1 MFEWQYYLYDY
12 SPFLS
17 KKEEQKNMLQY
28 TAMGMWLLNA
38 SPWPLKFAVINYL
51 SIITVSIQIIFLY
64 SVIVK
69 YLNRICNNG
78 FFFFPTESCGLQDPS
93 SLTRD

>member
-17 KKEEQKNMLQY
+17 KKKEQKNMLQY
-28 TAMGMWLLNA
+28 TDMGMCLLNA

-51 SIITVSIQIIFLY
+51 SIITFSIHIIFLY

-69 YLNRICNNG
+69 YLTCICNNG
-78 FFFFPTESCGLQDPS
+78 FYFFFQQSCGLQDLS